1 MSTRIGKF
9 KLSNEALQSQ
19 YGQVWKLRTLRA
31 WGREVLR
38 EASYFGNFTSKSP
51 TRFLQWRPGKN
62 VPHDFGRGR
71 EQITTWNALKRFCS
85 SYQGLLSKE
94 TILSEPKW
102 LEFYQ
107 SLTHPGEEKLQPCLV
122 YIQRKKICNSSH
134 ISLSCLFYRVRDG
147 GGGVWKQL
155 WKS

>member
-1 MSTRIGKF
+1 MNQYFKYTEVRLGINIG
-9 KLSNEALQSQ
+9 A
-19 YGQVWKLRTLRA
+19 VWKLKPLGA
-31 WGREVLR
+31 EGREVLR
-38 EASYFGNFTSKSP
+38 EASHFSNFTAKSL
-51 TRFLQWRPGKN
+51 TKFLQWRAGKN
-62 VPHDFGRGR
+62 VPRDFGRGK
-71 EQITTWNALKRFCS
+71 EQVTTWNALKEFCS

-107 SLTHPGEEKLQPCLV
+107 SLTHPGEEKLQPSLV
-122 YIQRKKICNSSH
+122 YIQMKKICNSSH
-134 ISLSCLFYRVRDG
+134 ISLSCLFYRGGDG